1 MHRALVG
8 SVERALSASEG
19 RLTMASATT
28 ANRPIKSGGAFS
40 QSSSRNGDDDD
51 NVGTTT
57 YTTMTA
63 QRLLLRPLSAAR
75 PRALHT
81 SARRLAPQRPP
92 APPRLEPLRM
102 PADMPREDYAA
113 PAAYTL
119 SILGRVLKYLVV
131 GGVSLAVVGLT
142 AYEGTHLYVEH
153 VILATPSRSADD
165 EAYGWADENQPWT
178 GGQRGGTDPALG
190 FRARHALRAA
200 WIAWE
205 WGAGNTA
212 STIAKAAGH
221 YAGNNSIHPQIR
233 GPSTPT
239 GSLNTVDR
247 GYQLAD
253 EYIEAAIAAARR
265 RGFTFP
271 PELDPTRPAGPPAIN
286 PHGDLVPSSHADAT
300 ALDLLM
306 LKAGILERIG
316 TRDAVSHAREV
327 YEQILS
333 ARLGEKHDLPVPK
346 ARVMRLAHKLG
357 DLAQRHGDVAEAEA
371 WWAWGLARA
380 GLDLPQIKAG
390 VVPASNG
397 GSWWWPFGG
406 SKTPA
411 TSEAGPHHPLHTTL
425 PPPVLR
431 AATNLLISASAADA
445 QTATPAGLD
454 AAAAVQALALSL
466 LPHPK
471 SVAIPA
477 TSTGPTVLQETWKQQ
492 RAALV
497 TLHKASV
504 SHARKDAS
512 ADPLELA
519 SSAADAAEA
528 VLSTLTPTLP
538 AAFTSPSSNPL
549 SQPSRRLLRD
559 TLSTAAE
566 SSFTRAVLLERRANL
581 VTSKDDKIHCLEH
594 AGEAYERAMS
604 LASAESG
611 TTDAKSRKEEDT
623 VGRGEEW
630 TRFWTGYVRSNEKIM
645 KIVSEDEDK
654 KGKATGKEV
663 KDVKDVK
670 EEVKAK
676 EVKK

>member
-1 MHRALVG
+1 
-8 SVERALSASEG
+8 
-19 RLTMASATT
+19 
-28 ANRPIKSGGAFS
+28 
-40 QSSSRNGDDDD
+40 
-51 NVGTTT
+51 
-57 YTTMTA
+57 MTA
-63 QRLLLRPLSAAR
+63 QQRLLRPLSAGLRSAR

-81 SARRLAPQRPP
+81 SVRRLAPQRPP
-92 APPRLEPLRM
+92 PPTRLEPLRM

-119 SILGRVLKYLVV
+119 SLMGRVIKYLVV
-131 GGVSLAVVGLT
+131 GGATLAVI
-142 AYEGTHLYVEH
+142 AIASYEGTHLYVEH
-153 VILATPSRSADD
+153 VVLAAPSRSADD
-165 EAYGWADENQPWT
+165 EAYGWADENQGWT

-205 WGAGNTA
+205 WGAGDTA

-221 YAGNNSIHPQIR
+221 YAGNNSIHPEIR
-233 GPSTPT
+233 RPSTPS
-239 GSLNTVDR
+239 GSVNTVDR

-265 RGFTFP
+265 RGFAFP
-271 PELDPTRPAGPPAIN
+271 PELDPTRPAGPPAVN
-286 PHGDLVPSSHADAT
+286 PHDDLVPSSHADAT

-306 LKAGILERIG
+306 LKAGVLERIG

-327 YEQILS
+327 YEQVLA

-346 ARVMRLAHKLG
+346 ARLMRLAHKLG
-357 DLAQRHGDVAEAEA
+357 DLAQRHGDAAEAEA

-380 GLDLPQIKAG
+380 GLDLPQIKAS
-390 VVPASNG
+390 VPASSSG

-406 SKTPA
+406 SKA
-411 TSEAGPHHPLHTTL
+411 AAAEAAAPQHPLHTAL

-477 TSTGPTVLQETWKQQ
+477 TSTGPTVLQETWEQQ

-528 VLSTLTPTLP
+528 VLSTLTPSLP
-538 AAFTSPSSNPL
+538 SAFTSPSSNPL
-549 SQPSRRLLRD
+549 AQPSKRLLRD

-566 SSFTRAVLLERRANL
+566 ASFTRAVLLERRANL
-581 VTSKDDKIHCLEH
+581 VTSRDDKIHCLEH

-604 LASAESG
+604 LAAAENG
-611 TTDAKSRKEEDT
+611 TTDAKSKKEEDA
-623 VGRGEEW
+623 VGRGEDW
-630 TRFWTGYVRSNEKIM
+630 TRFWTGYVRANEKIM

-654 KGKATGKEV
+654 KGKGKEV
-663 KDVKDVK
+663 KKTEKGK
-670 EEVKAK
+670 EEKTGK
-676 EVKK
+676 EDKK